1 MGGLSPAVTG
11 TDDGLLQ
18 SAGNCS
24 PPDQEPGRERGSNL
38 YYLNIAVDQT

>member
-24 PPDQEPGRERGSNL
+24 PPDQEPGRIQPLLSKHCS
-38 YYLNIAVDQT
+38 